1 MNRLYIFFPHCYIK
15 ATSNELL
22 IYDTMTFKSVYLK
35 DIVLPN
41 YNIDKLNRYGYV
53 EENCDTKLLL
63 QKIDV
68 NHFGYYIQYDEL
80 MPYILERKLR
90 ITTSLHK
97 EKKALGYHLT
107 SYTKRMVRSLRL
119 FLNNTISTYLNT
131 FAYKQ
136 LEYPDTNCAEI
147 DMEKISVQ
155 LSSFCLEKII
165 LSGELPYAKLEKF
178 LEFTSDRNMQV
189 IYRIHYL
196 AYSFHYIQEILHKFD
211 SLIIELLVDS
221 HTPFHI
227 LNFNEERLLYKY
239 IITSISDLD
248 KISKIGKDVIL
259 CPVFLDTKTI
269 TLQSQMIMTK
279 DEILQSCHTLKEC
292 YVKDYIN
299 PSCFGHLTINF
310 NGEVCC
316 LNEKIESLQDMDLPY
331 IINKWI
337 GSQSCLWYLARNKR
351 CCCKKCAIQVLCPSV
366 SIYELLNI
374 YKCPCTV

>member
-80 MPYILERKLR
+80 MPYIPERKLR

-97 EKKALGYHLT
+97 EKKALGYNLT
-107 SYTKRMVRSLRL
+107 SYTNMMLTSLTL
-119 FLNNTISTYLNT
+119 LLNNTISTYLNT

-178 LEFTSDRNMQV
+178 LEFTSDRNIQV

-259 CPVFLDTKTI
+259 CPVFLV
-269 TLQSQMIMTK
+269 QRQ
-279 DEILQSCHTLKEC
+279 
-292 YVKDYIN
+292 
-299 PSCFGHLTINF
+299 
-310 NGEVCC
+310 
-316 LNEKIESLQDMDLPY
+316 
-331 IINKWI
+331 
-337 GSQSCLWYLARNKR
+337 
-351 CCCKKCAIQVLCPSV
+351 
-366 SIYELLNI
+366 LL
-374 YKCPCTV
+374 YSHK

>member
-35 DIVLPN
+35 DIVLSN
-41 YNIDKLNRYGYV
+41 YNIDRLNRYGYV

-63 QKIDV
+63 QKITV

-80 MPYILERKLR
+80 MPYIPERKLR

-97 EKKALGYHLT
+97 EKKALGYNLT
-107 SYTKRMVRSLRL
+107 SYTNLMLTSLTL
-119 FLNNTISTYLNT
+119 LLNNTISTYLNT

-178 LEFTSDRNMQV
+178 LEFTSDRNIQA

-196 AYSFHYIQEILHKFD
+196 AYSFNIFKK
-211 SLIIELLVDS
+211 S
-221 HTPFHI
+221 
-227 LNFNEERLLYKY
+227 
-239 IITSISDLD
+239 
-248 KISKIGKDVIL
+248 
-259 CPVFLDTKTI
+259 
-269 TLQSQMIMTK
+269 
-279 DEILQSCHTLKEC
+279 
-292 YVKDYIN
+292 YIN
-299 PSCFGHLTINF
+299 LI
-310 NGEVCC
+310 
-316 LNEKIESLQDMDLPY
+316 
-331 IINKWI
+331 
-337 GSQSCLWYLARNKR
+337 R
-351 CCCKKCAIQVLCPSV
+351 
-366 SIYELLNI
+366 
-374 YKCPCTV
+374 